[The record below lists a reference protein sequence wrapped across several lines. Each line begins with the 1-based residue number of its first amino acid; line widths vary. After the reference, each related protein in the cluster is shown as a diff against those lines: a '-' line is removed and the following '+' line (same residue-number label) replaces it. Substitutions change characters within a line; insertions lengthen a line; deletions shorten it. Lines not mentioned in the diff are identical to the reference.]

1 MPKLN
6 QLFDSELEIAA
17 CGLIIIGILEIIA
30 LIKGIDGSIYGLS
43 MAAIGVIVGY
53 VFKRYN
59 TRKKNP

>member
-1 MPKLN
+1 MIN

-17 CGLIIIGILEIIA
+17 SGLIIIGILEIIA

-43 MAAIGVIVGY
+43 MATIGVIVGY